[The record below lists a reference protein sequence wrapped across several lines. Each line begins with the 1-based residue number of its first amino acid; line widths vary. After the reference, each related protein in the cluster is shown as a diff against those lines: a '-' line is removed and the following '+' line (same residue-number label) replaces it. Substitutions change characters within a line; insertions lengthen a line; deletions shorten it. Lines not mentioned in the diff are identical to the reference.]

1 MQTASRFL
9 STDPARVSARSEAA
23 FFGALKTANNTFKS
37 TATGRL
43 ATIDQAIIRRLD
55 AAGAQPRRVLDLGI
69 SSGVT
74 TLELAQALW
83 RSGRPVA
90 VTGTDRSM
98 TGYLVDL
105 PWGCRALVE
114 PGGHILQYDLRGV
127 PLRPWNRRLDYV
139 TGMALVRRLVDRQL
153 APRARARLGVRR
165 ACSPVPLVSP
175 RLARAGGVELVED
188 DIAVAN
194 CRFAGRFELIRA
206 ANILNRHYFSDA
218 GLEAAVCNVRSYL
231 AGAGSWL
238 AVVRTH
244 GGGDH
249 RGTLFR
255 MNDAGGLDPVERWG
269 GGSEVEAE
277 FLSAPVSSGGA
288 TR

>member
-1 MQTASRFL
+1 VQTASRFL
-9 STDPARVSARSEAA
+9 ATDPARVSARSEAA
-23 FFGALKTANNTFKS
+23 FFGALKTANDTFKS

-43 ATIDQAIIRRLD
+43 AMVDQAIIRQLD
-55 AAGAQPRRVLDLGI
+55 AAAAQPRSVLDLGI

-83 RSGRPVA
+83 RSGRPVS
-90 VTGTDRSM
+90 VTGTDRAM
-98 TGYLVDL
+98 TGYLVEL

-127 PLRPWNRRLDYV
+127 ALRPWNRRLDYL
-139 TGMALVRRLVDRQL
+139 TGMALIRRLIDAQL
-153 APRARARLGVRR
+153 APRARARLDVGR

-188 DIAVAN
+188 DIAVEN
-194 CRFAGRFELIRA
+194 HRFYARFGLIRA
-206 ANILNRHYFSDA
+206 ANILNRHYFSEA
-218 GLEAAVCNVRSYL
+218 GLEAAVRNVRSYL

-255 MNDAGGLDPVERWG
+255 MNDAGNLDLVERWG
-269 GGSEVEAE
+269 GGSEVEGA
-277 FLSAPVSSGGA
+277 FLSTCRSPGRAA
-288 TR
+288 R